1 MTGLGWGTWHAER
14 PVELHHVEAGIRIA
28 PLLYSAKEGRSN
40 SLPTGPD
47 LMLGPRRI
55 GGGDAAFTS
64 SFAGTVIGWRY
75 SFSRARPAEIEWELE
90 TAGEW
95 GLRYWVLVCIEH
107 RQGSVARYDPASGT
121 LSVGEEPEAFRIE
134 TDSDP
139 AMVTFHDSI
148 DAAAAEIEA
157 RGYFHLASRGVEGR
171 VAALRFNLEQTP
183 KLRLSASASRSR
195 FEEPPAD
202 GGTQRDPAK
211 APSASRE
218 GTPQAALQAVHD
230 VMSWNHAFDEINGRD
245 YTVLSR
251 NWNRQKFGG
260 FGVWLNDILFN
271 GLMWSL
277 FDAGRAQRN
286 IDEAT
291 LRQTAHG
298 NFPCLVTGNDAW
310 LDRSQIPAAAFC
322 AWCVSTRSG
331 GGFLEGIFPRL
342 QKNNE
347 WWRRRRALDGCF
359 VGYGTSDEAGDGLYK
374 GTKFGAQNESSMD
387 NSPIHDDAPFDPS
400 TGMLKSV
407 DVGLN
412 SMFALDTEML
422 AVAAAELGRQEDA
435 ARYSELHRTLAK
447 RISEELWD
455 DKREIFANKLPNGE
469 FIRQLAP
476 TSFYPLAAGAATAEQ
491 ARAMCDRHLESMSGF
506 GGRFAMPSV
515 ARSDP
520 SFADNVYWR
529 GRIWAPMN
537 YWPYVGLRRCGF
549 DDEAARLAGRC
560 QDLFDAEWR
569 HRRCGENYNADSGRI
584 LDGSDADDFYSWGAL
599 FPLTTVQEVVQEDPW
614 DGLSISPHLAEG
626 GFGSVMTRFGHVSI
640 PDGPGDWRVHLDGVP
655 VLAGDTRG
663 RLKNVA
669 FSNGSLEAD
678 LPSGSAGQSLRVPAK
693 SIIRAELS
701 DDSTSW
707 RPCNID
713 STSPT
718 EDAARLPERKSR
730 TRIRLQF
737 ANRV

>member
-14 PVELHHVEAGIRIA
+14 PVELQHVEAGIRIA
-28 PLLYSAKEGRSN
+28 PLLYSAKEGRSTL
-40 SLPTGPD
+40 LPSGPD
-47 LMLGPRRI
+47 LMLGPREI
-55 GGGDAAFTS
+55 GGGDATFTS

-75 SFSRARPAEIEWELE
+75 SFSQDRPAEIEWRLK

-95 GLRYWVLVCIEH
+95 GLRYWVLVCVEH
-107 RQGSVARYDPASGT
+107 RRGSAARYDPASGT
-121 LSVGEEPEAFRIE
+121 LSVGEEAETFRII
-134 TDSDP
+134 TDSEP
-139 AMVTFHDSI
+139 AMVTFHDSV

-157 RGYFHLASRGVEGR
+157 CGYFHLASRGVEGR

-183 KLRLSASASRSR
+183 NLRLSVAPAPPRS
-195 FEEPPAD
+195 EKSITD
-202 GGTQRDPAK
+202 GGTQRDSARTSA
-211 APSASRE
+211 APRE
-218 GTPQAALQAVHD
+218 GTPQAALQAVYD
-230 VMSWNHAFDEINGRD
+230 VVSWNHAFDEINGRD

-277 FDAGRAQRN
+277 FDADRAQRN

-291 LRQTAHG
+291 LRQTEHG

-322 AWCVSTRSG
+322 AWCVNSRSG
-331 GGFLEGIFPRL
+331 DGFLEGIFPRL

-359 VGYGTSDEAGDGLYK
+359 VGYGTSHEAGDGLYK

-400 TGMLKSV
+400 SGMLKSV

-422 AVAAAELGRQEDA
+422 AFAAAELGRQEDA
-435 ARYSELHRTLAK
+435 ARYSELHQTLAK

-455 DKREIFANKLPNGE
+455 GEREIFANKLPNGD

-491 ARAMCDRHLESMSGF
+491 ARAMCDRHLESMSSF
-506 GGRFAMPSV
+506 GGRFAMPSIT
-515 ARSDP
+515 RSDP

-537 YWPYVGLRRCGF
+537 YWPYIGLRRYGF
-549 DDEAARLAGRC
+549 DAEAARLAGRC

-599 FPLTTVQEVVQEDPW
+599 FPLTAAQEVVQEDPW
-614 DGLSISPHLAEG
+614 DGLSISPYLAKG
-626 GFGSVMTRFGHVSI
+626 SFGPVMTRFGIVSI
-640 PDGPGDWRVHLDGVP
+640 TGGPGGWRIYLDGVP
-655 VLAGDTRG
+655 VLAGDTSG

-669 FSNGSLEAD
+669 FENGRFEAD
-678 LPSGSAGQSLRVPAK
+678 LPDGRAGQRLYVPMK
-693 SIIRAELS
+693 PITRAELA
-701 DDSTSW
+701 DDSANW
-707 RPCNID
+707 RRCDIN
-713 STSPT
+713 

-730 TRIRLQF
+730 TRVRLLF
-737 ANRV
+737 ANSG